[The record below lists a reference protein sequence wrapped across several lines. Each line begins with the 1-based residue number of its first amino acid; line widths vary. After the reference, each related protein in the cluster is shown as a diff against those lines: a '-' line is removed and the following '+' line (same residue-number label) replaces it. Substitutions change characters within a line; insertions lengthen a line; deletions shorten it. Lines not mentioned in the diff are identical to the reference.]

1 MGRKFEVRKAA
12 MAKTMLLKSKVYSR
26 YGKEIYMLAKTGG
39 TNPDA
44 NLSLKHLIDKAK
56 KAQVPADVIKRNIQK
71 AEKGMGEDYT
81 PYRYEGFGPGGS
93 AFIID
98 ALTDNINRTVSEV
111 RNCFTKVN
119 CKMGVNG
126 SVEHMYR
133 HLSYISVKGSTEE
146 DILDALLEND
156 LEVFELDMDDDIVE
170 IEANGFDVDKI
181 EEVLTSIN
189 DNIEIVESESGWYPH
204 EYLDI
209 PEDTKELFQKFMDM
223 LNEVE
228 DVQEVYHNVGNVEES
243 QDE

>member
-12 MAKTMLLKSKVYSR
+12 MAKTMIQKSKVYSR

-56 KAQVPADVIKRNIQK
+56 KAQVPSDVIKRNIQK

-93 AFIID
+93 ACIID
-98 ALTDNINRTVSEV
+98 TLTDNVNRTVSEV
-111 RNCFTKVN
+111 RNCFTKVGA
-119 CKMGVNG
+119 KMGVNG

-133 HLSYISVKGSTEE
+133 HLSYISLKGAGEE
-146 DILDALLEND
+146 EILDALLEND
-156 LEVFELDMDDDIVE
+156 LEVFELDMEDGIVE
-170 IEANGFDVDKI
+170 IEANGFDLDKI
-181 EEVLTSIN
+181 EEVLTSMN
-189 DNIEIVESESGWYPH
+189 DDIEIVESENGWYPH
-204 EYLDI
+204 EYMDI
-209 PEDTKELFQKFMDM
+209 SEDAKELFQKFIDM
-223 LNEVE
+223 LNELE
-228 DVQEVYHNVGNVEES
+228 DVQEVYHNVENVDDS

>member
-12 MAKTMLLKSKVYSR
+12 MAKTMILKSKVYSR

-98 ALTDNINRTVSEV
+98 TLTDNVNRTVSEV
-111 RNCFTKVN
+111 RNCFTKVGS
-119 CKMGVNG
+119 KMGVNG

-133 HLSYISVKGSTEE
+133 HLSYISLKGASEE
-146 DILDALLEND
+146 EVLEALLEND
-156 LEVFELDMDDDIVE
+156 LEVFELDMEDGVVE
-170 IEANGFDVDKI
+170 IEANGFDLDKI
-181 EEVLTSIN
+181 EEVLTSLN
-189 DNIEIVESESGWYPH
+189 DDVEIVESENGWYPH
-204 EYLDI
+204 EYIDI
-209 PEDTKELFQKFMDM
+209 PEDAKELFQKFMDM

-228 DVQEVYHNVGNVEES
+228 DVQEVYHNVDNVDDG